1 MYFSV
6 LLQQQT
12 VRFITMEELFQY
24 ATNGLPDDSFDESI
38 IDIPNTYA
46 IVRAPN
52 LLFYIDMM
60 NENASNDQIIFVD
73 EDFLEPSE
81 ENILEMYGKHD
92 DAEIRR
98 IIESH
103 DARWISYQPEGSQ
116 NSNPLDID
124 DLRKSSIER
133 I

>member
-1 MYFSV
+1 MYFLV

-12 VRFITMEELFQY
+12 VCFMTMEQLLQY

-38 IDIPNTYA
+38 IDIPNIYA
-46 IVRAPN
+46 IIRAPN
-52 LLFYIDMM
+52 LLFYIDMTGV
-60 NENASNDQIIFVD
+60 NASNDQVLFVD
-73 EDFLEPSE
+73 EDFLEPSDE
-81 ENILEMYGKHD
+81 DILEMYGKQYNT
-92 DAEIRR
+92 EIKR
-98 IIESH
+98 IIDTH

-124 DLRKSSIER
+124 DRTSSIER